1 MLSLLRYATSR
12 TGAVRTGAAHAA
24 RSRASRAAPAQQRC
38 YASSTDVEHRVRAT
52 SVSHLDLVEIDR
64 YLFRAPRE
72 QLWVPPGGRGV
83 FGGQVMGQALRAAT
97 LALDGDEAWRC
108 HSNHS
113 YFVNAVDPSRDVL
126 YRVRETS
133 TRRSFATRSI
143 DGIQNGNVIFKMI
156 ASFNVDR
163 SLPSDAPPP
172 QHQDAVPEGVP
183 PPEDL
188 PCYRDDIHQALERLP
203 ADSPFQS
210 WFRQK
215 LESPVDVRYCE
226 PPPDPLDAAL
236 ARPQRPAAACER
248 DAVGVRRRRDHDGV
262 VGADENLSKR
272 RRGGVHV
279 VPLVAELTPQVREE
293 LARRAGEDVVPDR
306 LERVPLEHQLAQR
319 DAPTELGR
327 DGDDV
332 VSRGVQQRQRDVRKR
347 RSQLLQRV
355 VRHVQRPQR
364 RDESDLV
371 RDRREAVVPEVQ
383 LRERIAPLHRRRQL
397 ANLILAAVQPREAT
411 HRAEALREAR
421 QPVPRDVEL
430 ADVHEPGRERVREV
444 RREAGAEEV
453 PGEVERDELM
463 APRERVGDAAEG
475 RGSVRAMISGWS

>member
-1 MLSLLRYATSR
+1 MLSVVLRRATS
-12 TGAVRTGAAHAA
+12 RTGAAHAA
-24 RSRASRAAPAQQRC
+24 GRPRASQRC

-97 LALDGDEAWRC
+97 LALDGDEDWRC

-172 QHQDAVPEGVP
+172 QHQDAVPEGIP
-183 PPEDL
+183 SPESL
-188 PCYRDDIHQALERLP
+188 PCYRDDIHKALERLP

-226 PPPDPLDAAL
+226 PPPDPLDAAPAPRPPSRLMWVKVSRPIDPEADKGNIHQCL
-236 ARPQRPAAACER
+236 AAYISDGPLLSVALQPHGLQFPSTRLG
-248 DAVGVRRRRDHDGV
+248 AVASLDHSMWFHAPFRADEWMLYDMRSPRLVDSRGLIFGSVYQDGV
-262 VGADENLSKR
+262 
-272 RRGGVHV
+272 
-279 VPLVAELTPQVREE
+279 LVATVAQEGL
-293 LARRAGEDVVPDR
+293 LR
-306 LERVPLEHQLAQR
+306 L
-319 DAPTELGR
+319 
-327 DGDDV
+327 
-332 VSRGVQQRQRDVRKR
+332 KR
-347 RSQLLQRV
+347 SK
-355 VRHVQRPQR
+355 
-364 RDESDLV
+364 
-371 RDRREAVVPEVQ
+371 
-383 LRERIAPLHRRRQL
+383 
-397 ANLILAAVQPREAT
+397 
-411 HRAEALREAR
+411 
-421 QPVPRDVEL
+421 
-430 ADVHEPGRERVREV
+430 AD
-444 RREAGAEEV
+444 
-453 PGEVERDELM
+453 
-463 APRERVGDAAEG
+463 
-475 RGSVRAMISGWS
+475 

>member
-1 MLSLLRYATSR
+1 MLSLLRCATSR

-113 YFVNAVDPSRDVL
+113 YFVHAVDPSRDVL

-226 PPPDPLDAAL
+226 PPPDPLDASPAPRPPSRLMWVKVSRPIDPEADKGNIHQCLAAYISDGPLLSVAL
-236 ARPQRPAAACER
+236 QPHGLQFPSTRLG
-248 DAVGVRRRRDHDGV
+248 AVASLDHSMWFHAPFRADEWMLYDMRSPRLVDSRGLIFGSVYQDGV
-262 VGADENLSKR
+262 
-272 RRGGVHV
+272 
-279 VPLVAELTPQVREE
+279 LVATVAQEGL
-293 LARRAGEDVVPDR
+293 LR
-306 LERVPLEHQLAQR
+306 LKR
-319 DAPTELGR
+319 D
-327 DGDDV
+327 
-332 VSRGVQQRQRDVRKR
+332 
-347 RSQLLQRV
+347 
-355 VRHVQRPQR
+355 
-364 RDESDLV
+364 
-371 RDRREAVVPEVQ
+371 
-383 LRERIAPLHRRRQL
+383 
-397 ANLILAAVQPREAT
+397 
-411 HRAEALREAR
+411 
-421 QPVPRDVEL
+421 
-430 ADVHEPGRERVREV
+430 
-444 RREAGAEEV
+444 
-453 PGEVERDELM
+453 
-463 APRERVGDAAEG
+463 
-475 RGSVRAMISGWS
+475 